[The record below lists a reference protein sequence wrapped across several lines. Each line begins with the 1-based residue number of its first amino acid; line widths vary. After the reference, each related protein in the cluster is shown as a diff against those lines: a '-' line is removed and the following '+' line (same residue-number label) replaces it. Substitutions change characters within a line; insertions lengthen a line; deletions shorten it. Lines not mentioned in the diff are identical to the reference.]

1 MMVPMCCEKCSYEVR
16 ARLQDMNGKHID
28 LFFKTYCGVV
38 VWSHSFHPFFI
49 RKGLAEGFAF
59 HGRKCVLN

>member
-1 MMVPMCCEKCSYEVR
+1 
-16 ARLQDMNGKHID
+16 MNGKHID